1 VWRRPSHALLQPH
14 IPVTARRRPGARTDP
29 LVTQVFAHAT
39 DAEAARHT
47 RRAPTEPPI
56 RLLIVDTQR
65 VVLLGLATLFGAARN
80 CQVVGEVTTA
90 QQAVEETRARQ
101 PEVVLMDAD
110 LPGNAGIIASQL
122 ILTDSP
128 MTRVIMLATTTDPEM
143 VVTAIHAGV
152 RGYLL
157 KRTDPPRLVE
167 AVEIVAGGG
176 YFFEDAVTQ
185 PVLEWLR
192 AGQPA
197 ADPVEHLSQQER
209 RILRLIA
216 DGKTNRDIAATLSLS
231 EYTVKTY
238 VSAALRK
245 LGLTSRAEAAAFIIR
260 SEASSSK

>member
-1 VWRRPSHALLQPH
+1 VWRRPSHALFLPH

-29 LVTQVFAHAT
+29 LVAQVFARAT
-39 DAEAARHT
+39 DAETARHT

-56 RLLIVDTQR
+56 RLLIVDAQR

-90 QQAVEETRARQ
+90 QQAVDETRARQ

-122 ILTDSP
+122 IRADSP
-128 MTRVIMLATTTDPEM
+128 KTRVIMLATVADPEM

-152 RGYLL
+152 SGYLL
-157 KRTDPPRLVE
+157 KRTEPARLVE

-197 ADPVEHLSQQER
+197 ADPLEHLSQQER

-260 SEASSSK
+260 SEASNSK